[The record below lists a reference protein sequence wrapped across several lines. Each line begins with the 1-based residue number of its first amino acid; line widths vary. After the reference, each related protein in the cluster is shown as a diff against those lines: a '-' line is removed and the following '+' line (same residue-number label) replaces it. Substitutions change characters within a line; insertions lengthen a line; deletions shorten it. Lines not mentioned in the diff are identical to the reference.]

1 MSDQT
6 YQLIKIGIIAA
17 AVVGVAFA
25 ISWSERARY
34 VLPSVMEAWR
44 RRWSALMTQY
54 DTR

>member
-34 VLPSVMEAWR
+34 EQPQILRKE
-44 RRWSALMTQY
+44 
-54 DTR
+54 